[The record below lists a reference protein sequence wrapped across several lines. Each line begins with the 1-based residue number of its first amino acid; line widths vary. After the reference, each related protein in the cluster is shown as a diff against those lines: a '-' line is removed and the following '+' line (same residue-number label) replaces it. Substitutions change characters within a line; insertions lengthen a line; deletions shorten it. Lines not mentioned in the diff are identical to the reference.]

1 MTFKKILANL
11 KKIFNDFWILALS
24 LALLL
29 IIVNL
34 IIVPIY
40 KKIIG
45 LQRQIAIEK
54 NELETKYIRRQ
65 TIRRTLSSLQHTKVE
80 WPKLYNSFYPQ
91 FGREV
96 VFLDVLERLADTY
109 NLSQNIRLEPTL
121 ASPLGAGDIQIV
133 PMQLFLIGNF
143 ANIIAYM
150 HSLENQTYILHLK
163 SLKIIRTESNGA
175 VQADLRYDT
184 YWRNKN

>member
-1 MTFKKILANL
+1 MNFKKLLVNI
-11 KKIFNDFWILALS
+11 KKLFSDFWILSFS

-29 IIVNL
+29 ILINL
-34 IIVPIY
+34 IIVPMY
-40 KKIIG
+40 KKISD
-45 LQRQIAIEK
+45 LQKQIAIEK

-80 WPKLYNSFYPQ
+80 WPKLYNSFYPE

-96 VFLDVLERLADTY
+96 SFIRELERIADRQ

-121 ASPLGAGDIQIV
+121 ASPLANDIQAI
-133 PMQLFLIGNF
+133 PMQLTLNGNF
-143 ANIIAYM
+143 ANAVAYM
-150 HSLENQTYILHLK
+150 HALENQSYIIHLK
-163 SLKIIRTESNGA
+163 SLKISRTRPDGT

-184 YWRNKN
+184 YWHKK